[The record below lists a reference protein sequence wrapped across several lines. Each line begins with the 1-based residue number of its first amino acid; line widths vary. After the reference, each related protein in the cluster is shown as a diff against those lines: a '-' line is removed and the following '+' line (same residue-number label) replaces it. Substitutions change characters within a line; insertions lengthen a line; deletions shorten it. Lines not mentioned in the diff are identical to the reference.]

1 LNEDLKPQHCITLI
15 IDLFV
20 FDLFIFVTLSNR
32 SVASQLIHGD
42 SVTAEAYDNVTIYF
56 SDIVGFTSLSA
67 QSTPMEV
74 VDLLNDLY
82 THFDSII
89 EHFDVYK
96 VSYAYTIGTI
106 DLNFYHSCY
115 ICTFISQG

>member
-1 LNEDLKPQHCITLI
+1 MFYQTCFIW
-15 IDLFV
+15 
-20 FDLFIFVTLSNR
+20 LFINNFLLFDPNR
-32 SVASQLIHGD
+32 TVASQLIHGK

-74 VDLLNDLY
+74 VALLNDLY

-96 VSYAYTIGTI
+96 VSLPIIWYFLFTI
-106 DLNFYHSCY
+106 FYP
-115 ICTFISQG
+115 

>member
-1 LNEDLKPQHCITLI
+1 M
-15 IDLFV
+15 
-20 FDLFIFVTLSNR
+20 
-32 SVASQLIHGD
+32 
-42 SVTAEAYDNVTIYF
+42 TAEAYDNVTIYF

>member
-1 LNEDLKPQHCITLI
+1 MIFFGQLI
-15 IDLFV
+15 NLIDVHLF
-20 FDLFIFVTLSNR
+20 FILPIR

-96 VSYAYTIGTI
+96 VSVTLSKYNY
-106 DLNFYHSCY
+106 YY
-115 ICTFISQG
+115 I